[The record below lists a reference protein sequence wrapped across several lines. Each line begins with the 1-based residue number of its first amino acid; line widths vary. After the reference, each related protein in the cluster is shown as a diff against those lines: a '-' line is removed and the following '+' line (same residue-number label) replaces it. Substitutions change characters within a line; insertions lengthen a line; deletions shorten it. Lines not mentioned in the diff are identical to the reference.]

1 MKEATRKND
10 EVKAKSAFYKIQNEK
25 LLMNMERLV

>member
-1 MKEATRKND
+1 MKEMTRQND

-25 LLMNMERLV
+25 LLMNTEK